1 MRRLGRV
8 GLCSTAPREPG
19 AQQQYRGAR
28 AQAGAGGKRQLSWSL
43 VTRLELRHHVATTIL
58 QAFASGATGAHFF
71 VSIFTA
77 ASSRGQF
84 QTSPCRGKKEGRP
97 LAGWVARIRPLA
109 EPLSPRGAQPVRLR
123 LAGRP
128 GALNGPREPIRGY
141 RGTSSKIQVSLFVC
155 YSYGESQRQSVPIA
169 QPPALTPLRIP
180 PMCAV
185 NPMSPITPSSIPRM

>member
-19 AQQQYRGAR
+19 AQQHYRGAR

-109 EPLSPRGAQPVRLR
+109 EPLSPRGAQPVRLG

-128 GALNGPREPIRGY
+128 GALNGPRGPIRGN
-141 RGTSSKIQVSLFVC
+141 RGTSRKIQESLFVC
-155 YSYGESQRQSVPIA
+155 FSFEEFTRQTVPIIKL
-169 QPPALTPLRIP
+169 PPFRPSRIP
-180 PMCAV
+180 P
-185 NPMSPITPSSIPRM
+185 

>member
-28 AQAGAGGKRQLSWSL
+28 AQAAAGGKRQLSWSL

-84 QTSPCRGKKEGRP
+84 QTSPCMGKKEGRP
-97 LAGWVARIRPLA
+97 LAGLGTRVSPRAGT
-109 EPLSPRGAQPVRLR
+109 LSPRRV
-123 LAGRP
+123 
-128 GALNGPREPIRGY
+128 
-141 RGTSSKIQVSLFVC
+141 
-155 YSYGESQRQSVPIA
+155 
-169 QPPALTPLRIP
+169 PPAPFMVLGRTAVPAASRP
-180 PMCAV
+180 P
-185 NPMSPITPSSIPRM
+185 

>member
-97 LAGWVARIRPLA
+97 LAGWVYARRAPV
-109 EPLSPRGAQPVRLR
+109 ETQSPRGAPTLRFRVTRRPRGLHRARQP
-123 LAGRP
+123 
-128 GALNGPREPIRGY
+128 N
-141 RGTSSKIQVSLFVC
+141 
-155 YSYGESQRQSVPIA
+155 
-169 QPPALTPLRIP
+169 
-180 PMCAV
+180 
-185 NPMSPITPSSIPRM
+185 